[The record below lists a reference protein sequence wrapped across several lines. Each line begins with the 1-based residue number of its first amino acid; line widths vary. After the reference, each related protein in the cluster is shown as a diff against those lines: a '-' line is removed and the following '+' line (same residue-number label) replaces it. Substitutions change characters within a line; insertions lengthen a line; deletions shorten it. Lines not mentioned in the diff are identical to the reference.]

1 MCFSS
6 ILTGLFPST
15 SGSATVYGQDI
26 ETKMVAIRHGK
37 LGTCPQHNILFDDL
51 TVEEHMW
58 LYTRLK
64 GSTDDEFDIET
75 EKLIADL
82 KLPDKRD
89 QKVKCL
95 SGGMKRK
102 LSVAIAFVGASRT
115 VILDEPTGKSA
126 CFSEYVTKSV

>member
-1 MCFSS
+1 
-6 ILTGLFPST
+6 
-15 SGSATVYGQDI
+15 VYGQDI
-26 ETKMVAIRHGK
+26 ETKMDAIRHGK

-115 VILDEPTGKSA
+115 VILDEPTGKSI
-126 CFSEYVTKSV
+126 CFSEHVTKPLFEY